1 MEAMDV
7 LVETRKGRV
16 RGRAEAGLAVFRGLP
31 FARPP
36 VGPLRFAA
44 PEPAPAWTG
53 TRDCTRFAPSASQ
66 NGALIGPVM
75 SLGIGRTAEDCL
87 YLNVW
92 TPAADRGHRP
102 VLVWIHG
109 GAFVLGSGSQM
120 LYDGAALARRG
131 DVVVVTLN
139 YRLGAL
145 GFLRLGERFG
155 ERLPATGNEGLLDQV
170 AALEW
175 VRDEIEAFGGDP
187 GQVTIFGESAGAM
200 SCATLL
206 AMPRARGL
214 FHRAILQSG
223 GANFVWPREI
233 ATRLADHVMGELG
246 VASPEAL
253 RTLAPERILEVQR
266 RFFGDLLLGEDHVL
280 GGLSPAGQ
288 RVAGA
293 MFLGLTLAQ
302 RRFGRIAVPIARGL
316 ADLLRQRGRRRAA
329 RASSSMAPLR
339 PLRTQGLPFQPV
351 VDGEIL
357 PVDPLAAVTAG
368 SGRDVPLLIGTNRDE
383 SKLFAPLDPE
393 AGSLDETRLV
403 ARCEEAIA
411 ARHAGLRGM
420 GRQAVDTYR
429 AARAARG
436 ERVDPA
442 ELWFAIETDRTM
454 RHPAMSLA
462 TAQAAH
468 QPRTYAYLFTWSS
481 PVLGGMLGSCHAL
494 DLPFVFG
501 TLEHRLMRPLVGRGP
516 EALTLA
522 ARMQDAWV
530 AFARTG
536 SPAHPG
542 LGDWPVYERA
552 RRRTMI
558 LDRCCRV
565 EEAPREPERAF
576 WESVDD
582 AAGRAPA

>member
-1 MEAMDV
+1 MEI
-7 LVETRKGRV
+7 LVETRRGRV
-16 RGRAEAGLAVFRGLP
+16 RGQAEAGLAVFRGLP
-31 FARPP
+31 YARAP
-36 VGPLRFAA
+36 VGPLRFAP
-44 PEPAPAWTG
+44 PEPAPAWTR
-53 TRDCTRFAPSASQ
+53 TRDATRFAPSASQ

-92 TPAADRGHRP
+92 TPAADRRRRP
-102 VLVWIHG
+102 VMVWIHG

-120 LYDGAALARRG
+120 LYDGATLARRG
-131 DVVVVTLN
+131 DVVVVTIN
-139 YRLGAL
+139 YRLGAF
-145 GFLRLGERFG
+145 GFLRLCERFG
-155 ERLPATGNEGLLDQV
+155 PRLPATGNEGLLDQI

-233 ATRLADHVMGELG
+233 ATRLADHVVGELG
-246 VASPEAL
+246 VSSPEAL
-253 RTLAPERILEVQR
+253 QGLAADRILEVQR

-302 RRFGRIAVPIARGL
+302 RRFGRVAVPIARGL
-316 ADLLRQRGRRRAA
+316 ADLLRQRGRRRASGA
-329 RASSSMAPLR
+329 PSSLAPLR

-351 VDGEIL
+351 IDGDQL
-357 PVDPLAAVTAG
+357 PLDPLAAVGAG
-368 SGRDVPLLIGTNRDE
+368 AAREVPLLIGTNRDE
-383 SKLFAPLDPE
+383 SQLFAPLDPE
-393 AGSLDETRLV
+393 AASLDEARLV
-403 ARCEEAIA
+403 SRCEEAVA
-411 ARHAGLRGM
+411 AGRPTLRGM
-420 GRQAVDTYR
+420 GRQAVDAYR

-442 ELWFAIETDRTM
+442 EIWFAVETDRTM
-454 RHPAMSLA
+454 RYPAMSLA
-462 TAQAAH
+462 TAHAAH
-468 QPRTYAYLFTWSS
+468 QPRTYAYLFTWPS

-501 TLEHRLMRPLVGRGP
+501 TLEHRLLRPVVGRGP

-522 ARMQDAWV
+522 ARIQDAWV

-536 SPAHPG
+536 TPGHPG
-542 LGDWPVYERA
+542 LGDWPAYDRA
-552 RRRTMI
+552 QRRTMV
-558 LDRCCRV
+558 LDGQCRV
-565 EEAPREPERAF
+565 ESAPREPERAF
-576 WESVDD
+576 WETVER
-582 AAGRAPA
+582 AAGRSPA

>member
-1 MEAMDV
+1 
-7 LVETRKGRV
+7 
-16 RGRAEAGLAVFRGLP
+16 
-31 FARPP
+31 
-36 VGPLRFAA
+36 
-44 PEPAPAWTG
+44 
-53 TRDCTRFAPSASQ
+53 
-66 NGALIGPVM
+66 
-75 SLGIGRTAEDCL
+75 
-87 YLNVW
+87 
-92 TPAADRGHRP
+92 
-102 VLVWIHG
+102 
-109 GAFVLGSGSQM
+109 
-120 LYDGAALARRG
+120 
-131 DVVVVTLN
+131 VVVTIN
-139 YRLGAL
+139 YRLGAF
-145 GFLRLGERFG
+145 GFLRLCERFG
-155 ERLPATGNEGLLDQV
+155 QRLPATGNEGLLDQI

-233 ATRLADHVMGELG
+233 ATRLADHVVGELG
-246 VASPEAL
+246 VSSPEAL
-253 RTLAPERILEVQR
+253 QGLAADRILEVQR

-302 RRFGRIAVPIARGL
+302 RRFGRVAVPIARGL
-316 ADLLRQRGRRRAA
+316 ADLLRQRGRRRASGA
-329 RASSSMAPLR
+329 PSSLAPLR

-351 VDGEIL
+351 IDGDQL
-357 PVDPLAAVTAG
+357 PLDPLAAVGAG
-368 SGRDVPLLIGTNRDE
+368 AAREVPLLIGTNRDE

-393 AGSLDETRLV
+393 AASLDEARLV
-403 ARCEEAIA
+403 SRCEEAVA
-411 ARHAGLRGM
+411 AGRPALRGM
-420 GRQAVDTYR
+420 GRQAVDAYR

-442 ELWFAIETDRTM
+442 EIWFAVETDRTM
-454 RHPAMSLA
+454 RYPAMSLA
-462 TAQAAH
+462 TAHAAH
-468 QPRTYAYLFTWSS
+468 QPRTYAYLFTWPS

-501 TLEHRLMRPLVGRGP
+501 TLEHRLLRPVVGRGP

-522 ARMQDAWV
+522 ARIQDAWV

-536 SPAHPG
+536 TPGHPG
-542 LGDWPVYERA
+542 LGDWPAYDRA
-552 RRRTMI
+552 QRRTMV
-558 LDRCCRV
+558 LDGQCRV
-565 EEAPREPERAF
+565 ESAPREPERAF
-576 WESVDD
+576 WETVER
-582 AAGRAPA
+582 AAGRSPA

>member
-1 MEAMDV
+1 MDV

-16 RGRAEAGLAVFRGLP
+16 RGRAEAGLAVFRGVP
-31 FARPP
+31 YARPP
-36 VGPLRFAA
+36 VGPLRFAP
-44 PEPAPAWTG
+44 PEPADAWTG

-75 SLGIGRTAEDCL
+75 SLGIGRTSEDCL

-92 TPAADRGHRP
+92 TPAADRGRRP
-102 VLVWIHG
+102 VMVWIHG

-120 LYDGAALARRG
+120 LYHGATLARRG
-131 DVVVVTLN
+131 DVVVVTIN

-145 GFLRLGERFG
+145 GFLRLRERFG
-155 ERLPATGNEGLLDQV
+155 GRLPATGNEGLLDQI

-187 GQVTIFGESAGAM
+187 GRVTIFGESAGAM

-206 AMPRARGL
+206 AVPRARGL

-223 GANFVWPREI
+223 AGNFVWPRDI
-233 ATRLADHVMGELG
+233 AARVADHVLDELG
-246 VASPEAL
+246 VTSAEAL
-253 RTLAPERILEVQR
+253 RHLAHARILEVQR

-280 GGLSPAGQ
+280 GNLSPAGQ

-293 MFLGLTLAQ
+293 MFLALTLAQ
-302 RRFGRIAVPIARGL
+302 RRFGRIAAPIARGL

-329 RASSSMAPLR
+329 GAASSMAPLR

-351 VDGEIL
+351 IDGEVL
-357 PVDPLAAVTAG
+357 PVDPLAAITAG
-368 SGRDVPLLIGTNRDE
+368 AARDVPLLIGTNRDE
-383 SKLFAPLDPE
+383 AKLFAPLDPE
-393 AGSLDETRLV
+393 AGTLDEARLV
-403 ARCEEAIA
+403 ARCEEAIT
-411 ARHAGLRGM
+411 AGHPELSGM
-420 GRQAVDTYR
+420 GRKAVAVYR

-436 ERVDPA
+436 EPVDPA

-468 QPRTYAYLFTWSS
+468 QPRTFAYLFTWSS

-516 EALTLA
+516 AASALA
-522 ARMQDAWV
+522 ARMQDAWA

-536 SPAHPG
+536 RPSHPG
-542 LGDWPVYERA
+542 LEEWPAYERT

-558 LDRCCRV
+558 LDAQCRV
-565 EEAPREPERAF
+565 ENAPREPERAF
-576 WESVDD
+576 WESLDRG
-582 AAGRAPA
+582 AGRASA